1 MADVKNTVVVGLKL
15 EDQTQ
20 KGTQSARSQLKSLRE
35 EMMQLEQTGQRNTD
49 RFREL
54 QAQAGGL
61 ADQIGDTQA
70 QIKAMSSDTR
80 TLDTLLGVGQGLA
93 GAFAVAQGAAALFGD
108 ENEELQKAMLK
119 VQAALAILN
128 GVQAVANVLNKD
140 SAVMVNLNATAQRAY
155 AAAVGTSTG
164 ALKAFRLALAAT
176 GIGLAVVAV
185 GMLAANFDKLSA
197 AVKGFLGIEDKQTS
211 EEAMEAL
218 NHQLALM
225 NANGE
230 EQRKILQAEHD
241 GLYDVLELETDLAKQ
256 KEIMQRQEILRA
268 QGATILS
275 KEAQENAKKEIEFE
289 RELKDMADARANL
302 QLESFNREKERD
314 AANSKRRQLEI
325 ATAKEVL
332 QATSEADK
340 AELAA
345 DRRREDGLITAQQ
358 HADLLVEIENTKNAK
373 IALSNELYLE
383 KSKQLRQAE
392 TNQSIQLAGQA
403 FGAINDI
410 MQATYGQSV
419 EDRKKAFAVNK
430 KFSLAQ
436 AIIST
441 YLAVNNALTAGGN
454 PIKLATG
461 AQFVEAGIALAAG
474 LANVIKISKTQFDAG
489 ATGSTGGSMS
499 ISGGGGGGGGASLPA
514 PTATTPNSQLLNPPA
529 NGQGQGMRAYV
540 VESDIRSVSGRLR
553 RMSEFATLGA

>member
-20 KGTQSARSQLKSLRE
+20 KGTQSARTQLKSLRE

>member
-1 MADVKNTVVVGLKL
+1 MADIKNTVVVGLRL
-15 EDQTQ
+15 EDETQ
-20 KGTQSARSQLKSLRE
+20 KGTQSARSQLKSLRD
-35 EMMQLEQTGQRNTD
+35 EMLQLEQTGQRNTD

-197 AVKGFLGIEDKQTS
+197 AVKGFLGIQDQQTS

-225 NANGE
+225 NARGD
-230 EQRKILQAEHD
+230 EQIKILQAEHD

-256 KEIMQRQEILRA
+256 KEIRQRQEILRA
-268 QGATILS
+268 QGAAILS
-275 KEAQENAKKEIEFE
+275 KESQANAKKEIEFE

-302 QLESFNREKERD
+302 QLESLNREIEWQ
-314 AANSKRRQLEI
+314 AVNSKRRQLDVATVKEI
-325 ATAKEVL
+325 A
-332 QATSEADK
+332 QARSEADK
-340 AELAA
+340 AGLAA
-345 DRRREDGLITAQQ
+345 DRRLQDGLITAQQ

-373 IALSNELYLE
+373 IALSNEEYYE
-383 KSKQLRQAE
+383 KSRQLRQAE
-392 TNQSIQLAGQA
+392 TNQSIELAGQA

-474 LANVIKISKTQFDAG
+474 LANVIKISKTQFDAS

-499 ISGGGGGGGGASLPA
+499 ISGGGGGGGASLPA
-514 PTATTPNSQLLNPPA
+514 PTATNPNAQLLNPPA
-529 NGQGQGMRAYV
+529 NGQGSGMRAYV

>member
-20 KGTQSARSQLKSLRE
+20 KGTQSARTQLKSLRE

-140 SAVMVNLNATAQRAY
+140 SAAMVNLNATAQRAY

-553 RMSEFATLGA
+553 RISEFATLGA

>member
-1 MADVKNTVVVGLKL
+1 MADIKNTVVVGLRL
-15 EDQTQ
+15 EDETQ

-35 EMMQLEQTGQRNTD
+35 EMLQLEQTGQRNTD
-49 RFREL
+49 RFRQL
-54 QAQAGGL
+54 QTQAGGL

-197 AVKGFLGIEDKQTS
+197 AVKGFLGIQDQQTS
-211 EEAMEAL
+211 EEAMAAL

-225 NANGE
+225 NARGD
-230 EQRKILQAEHD
+230 EQIKILQAEHD
-241 GLYDVLELETDLAKQ
+241 GLYDVLELETDLAKK
-256 KEIMQRQEILRA
+256 KEIRQRQEILMA
-268 QGATILS
+268 QGAAILS
-275 KEAQENAKKEIEFE
+275 KEAQANAKKEIEFE
-289 RELKDMADARANL
+289 RELQDLFLQNDELRLQEMNRLNNLDYIYTKQQKARQENAQQQRHIEAEFETAQLAL
-302 QLESFNREKERD
+302 Q
-314 AANSKRRQLEI
+314 RRL
-325 ATAKEVL
+325 
-332 QATSEADK
+332 D
-340 AELAA
+340 
-345 DRRREDGLITAQQ
+345 DGLISEQQ
-358 HADLLVEIENTKNAK
+358 RADLLVQIERLKTQK
-373 IALSNELYLE
+373 IANLNTELSE
-383 KSKQLRQAE
+383 KIKAIRQAE

-419 EDRKKAFAVNK
+419 EDRKKAFAANK

-474 LANVIKISKTQFDAG
+474 LANVIKISKTQFDAS
-489 ATGSTGGSMS
+489 ATGSTGGS
-499 ISGGGGGGGGASLPA
+499 ISTGGGSAALPP
-514 PTATTPNSQLLNPPA
+514 PTAMTPNSQILNPPA